1 MDTKKYTDI
10 TDFIDDKLS
19 EGHSA
24 LVGLSNGRHVSVTRP
39 SQAQLED
46 ANHKLPNSDEVE
58 GFYQVEIDEKNTLIK
73 KDSIISVELDKDV
86 DDSDQ
91 PGINFI

>member
-1 MDTKKYTDI
+1 MDI
-10 TDFIDDKLS
+10 TDFIDDKLL
-19 EGHSA
+19 EGHSVT
-24 LVGLSNGRHVSVTRP
+24 VGLSNGRHVSVTRP

>member
-10 TDFIDDKLS
+10 TKYIEDQLLES
-19 EGHSA
+19 HS
-24 LVGLSNGRHVSVTRP
+24 VTIGLSNGTHILVTRP
-39 SQAQLED
+39 SQEQLED
-46 ANHKLPNSDEVE
+46 ANHTLPDPYEVE

-86 DDSDQ
+86 DNSDHSDL
-91 PGINFI
+91 II